1 MIKTTAGKA
10 AMSVLKE
17 WKIDHIFGMPGDSI
31 NHFMDNL
38 RSEKDEI
45 EFIQVR
51 HEEVGA
57 LAASSYAKITGKIGV
72 CLSIG
77 GPGAIHLLNGLYDA
91 KADGAPVL
99 VLAGQ
104 VPRAKLGNES
114 FQEVNLERV
123 FDDVS
128 VFNHRVDSPESF
140 PHLLQQ
146 AIRTAYAKKGVAV
159 LVIPDDIPSSTI
171 KIDEKT
177 PIANVSKSISHSDPE
192 DVAKALL
199 AIKYAKKP
207 VILAGTGAKHAKLEL
222 AQFAEKIAAPVIF
235 TLPAKGIL
243 PDRHPYNL
251 GQLGQLGT
259 KPAYEAMEETDLLIM
274 VGTSYPYREFLPDGA
289 EAIQLDSDA
298 TQIGRRYPVSIGLVG
313 DSKTTL
319 SQLTHNL
326 DYQENRRF
334 LEECQVN
341 MENWWKHVEKE
352 ENEVSTP
359 IKPQQVISKLQKI
372 VEDDAIVSV
381 DVGNVTVWMA
391 RHFRMTNQKFVVSSW
406 LATMGCGLPSA
417 IAGKLA
423 HPEKQSVAVCG
434 DGGFTM
440 VMQDFVTAVKYKL
453 PIVVVVLNNSE
464 IGMIKYEQALQGHL
478 DYQTQLGEMNFAKFA
493 ESCGGIGYRVEKYEE
508 LETAF
513 EKAALANVP
522 VVIDVVIADEPPL
535 PGKISFGQ
543 AANYSK
549 HIMKK
554 FFKEHELEMP
564 PLRKGL
570 SRML

>member
-17 WKIDHIFGMPGDSI
+17 WNIDHIFGMPGDSI

-235 TLPAKGIL
+235 TLPGKGIL

-359 IKPQQVISKLQKI
+359 IKPQQVIPKLQKI
-372 VEDDAIVSV
+372 VDDDAIVSV

-391 RHFRMTNQKFVVSSW
+391 RHFRMTNQKFVISSW
-406 LATMGCGLPSA
+406 LATMGCGFPAA

-453 PIVVVVLNNSE
+453 PVVVVVLNNSE
-464 IGMIKYEQALQGHL
+464 IGMIKYEQAIQGHL

-522 VVIDVVIADEPPL
+522 VVIDVVVADEPPL

>member
-17 WKIDHIFGMPGDSI
+17 WNIDHIFGMPGDSI

-128 VFNHRVDSPESF
+128 VFNHRVDSPGSF

-319 SQLTHNL
+319 SQLTHHL
-326 DYQENRRF
+326 DYQENRSF

-406 LATMGCGLPSA
+406 LATMGCGLPAA

>member
-17 WKIDHIFGMPGDSI
+17 WNIDHIFGMPGDSI

-222 AQFAEKIAAPVIF
+222 AQFAEKIAAPIIF
-235 TLPAKGIL
+235 TLPGKGIL
-243 PDRHPYNL
+243 PDHHPYNL
-251 GQLGQLGT
+251 GQLGQIGT

-274 VGTSYPYREFLPDGA
+274 VGTSFPYREFLPDGV

-319 SQLTHNL
+319 SQLAHNL

-359 IKPQQVISKLQKI
+359 IKPQQVIPKLQKI
-372 VEDDAIVSV
+372 VDDDAIVSV

-391 RHFRMTNQKFVVSSW
+391 RHFRMTNQKFVISSR
-406 LATMGCGLPSA
+406 LATMGCGLPAA

-464 IGMIKYEQALQGHL
+464 IGMIKYEQAIQGHL

-513 EKAALANVP
+513 EKAALATVP
-522 VVIDVVIADEPPL
+522 VVIDVVVADEPPL

-570 SRML
+570 SKML

>member
-222 AQFAEKIAAPVIF
+222 AQFAEKIAAPIIF
-235 TLPAKGIL
+235 TLPGKGIL
-243 PDRHPYNL
+243 PDHHPYNL
-251 GQLGQLGT
+251 GQLGQIGT

-274 VGTSYPYREFLPDGA
+274 VGTSFPYREFLPDGV

-319 SQLTHNL
+319 SQLAHNL

-352 ENEVSTP
+352 ENEVSTS
-359 IKPQQVISKLQKI
+359 IKPQQVIPKLQKI
-372 VEDDAIVSV
+372 VDDDAIVSV

-391 RHFRMTNQKFVVSSW
+391 RHFRMTNQKFVISSW
-406 LATMGCGLPSA
+406 LATMGCGLPAA

-464 IGMIKYEQALQGHL
+464 IGMIKYEQAIQGHL
-478 DYQTQLGEMNFAKFA
+478 DYQTKLGEMNFAKFA

-513 EKAALANVP
+513 EKAAVANVP

>member
-192 DVAKALL
+192 DVAKAIL

-222 AQFAEKIAAPVIF
+222 AQFAEKIAAPIIF
-235 TLPAKGIL
+235 TLPGKGIL
-243 PDRHPYNL
+243 PDHHPYNL
-251 GQLGQLGT
+251 GQLGQIGT

-274 VGTSYPYREFLPDGA
+274 VGTSFPYREFLPDGV

-319 SQLTHNL
+319 SQLAHNL

-359 IKPQQVISKLQKI
+359 IKPQQVIPKLQKI
-372 VEDDAIVSV
+372 VDDDAIVSV

-391 RHFRMTNQKFVVSSW
+391 RHFRMTNQKFAISSW
-406 LATMGCGLPSA
+406 LATMGCGLPAA

-464 IGMIKYEQALQGHL
+464 IGMIKYEQAIQGHL

-522 VVIDVVIADEPPL
+522 VVIDVVVADEPPL

>member
-207 VILAGTGAKHAKLEL
+207 VILAGTGAK
-222 AQFAEKIAAPVIF
+222 
-235 TLPAKGIL
+235 
-243 PDRHPYNL
+243 
-251 GQLGQLGT
+251 
-259 KPAYEAMEETDLLIM
+259 
-274 VGTSYPYREFLPDGA
+274 
-289 EAIQLDSDA
+289 
-298 TQIGRRYPVSIGLVG
+298 
-313 DSKTTL
+313 
-319 SQLTHNL
+319 
-326 DYQENRRF
+326 
-334 LEECQVN
+334 
-341 MENWWKHVEKE
+341 
-352 ENEVSTP
+352 
-359 IKPQQVISKLQKI
+359 
-372 VEDDAIVSV
+372 
-381 DVGNVTVWMA
+381 
-391 RHFRMTNQKFVVSSW
+391 
-406 LATMGCGLPSA
+406 
-417 IAGKLA
+417 
-423 HPEKQSVAVCG
+423 
-434 DGGFTM
+434 
-440 VMQDFVTAVKYKL
+440 
-453 PIVVVVLNNSE
+453 
-464 IGMIKYEQALQGHL
+464 
-478 DYQTQLGEMNFAKFA
+478 
-493 ESCGGIGYRVEKYEE
+493 
-508 LETAF
+508 
-513 EKAALANVP
+513 
-522 VVIDVVIADEPPL
+522 
-535 PGKISFGQ
+535 
-543 AANYSK
+543 
-549 HIMKK
+549 
-554 FFKEHELEMP
+554 
-564 PLRKGL
+564 
-570 SRML
+570 

>member
-17 WKIDHIFGMPGDSI
+17 WKINHIFGMPGDSI

-177 PIANVSKSISHSDPE
+177 PVANVSKNISHSDPE

-222 AQFAEKIAAPVIF
+222 AQFAEKIAAPIIF
-235 TLPAKGIL
+235 TLPGKGIL
-243 PDRHPYNL
+243 PDHNPYNL
-251 GQLGQLGT
+251 GQLGQIGT

-274 VGTSYPYREFLPDGA
+274 VGTSFPYREFLPDGV

-319 SQLTHNL
+319 SQLAHNL

-359 IKPQQVISKLQKI
+359 IKPQQVIPKLQKI
-372 VEDDAIVSV
+372 VDDDAIVSV

-391 RHFRMTNQKFVVSSW
+391 RHFRMTNQKFVISSW
-406 LATMGCGLPSA
+406 LATMGCGLPAA

-464 IGMIKYEQALQGHL
+464 IGMIKYEQAIQGHL
-478 DYQTQLGEMNFAKFA
+478 DYQTKLGEMNFAKFA

-522 VVIDVVIADEPPL
+522 VVIDVVVADEPPL

>member
-1 MIKTTAGKA
+1 MTKTTAGKA

-17 WKIDHIFGMPGDSI
+17 WNIDHIFGMPGDSI

-104 VPRAKLGNES
+104 VPREKLGNES

-171 KIDEKT
+171 KIDAKT

-192 DVAKALL
+192 DIAKALL
-199 AIKYAKKP
+199 AIKYAKRP

-243 PDRHPYNL
+243 PDHHPYNL

-259 KPAYEAMEETDLLIM
+259 KPSYEAMEETDLLIM

-359 IKPQQVISKLQKI
+359 IKPQQVIPKLQKI
-372 VEDDAIVSV
+372 VDDDAIVSV

-406 LATMGCGLPSA
+406 LATMGSGLPAA

-522 VVIDVVIADEPPL
+522 VVIDVVVADEPPL

>member
-17 WKIDHIFGMPGDSI
+17 WNIDHIFGMPGDSI

-177 PIANVSKSISHSDPE
+177 PIANVSKTISHSDPE
-192 DVAKALL
+192 DIAKALL

-243 PDRHPYNL
+243 PDHHPYNL

-274 VGTSYPYREFLPDGA
+274 IGTSYPYREFLPDGA

-359 IKPQQVISKLQKI
+359 IKPQQVIPKLQKI
-372 VEDDAIVSV
+372 VDDDAIVSV

-391 RHFRMTNQKFVVSSW
+391 RHFRMTNQKFVISSW
-406 LATMGCGLPSA
+406 LATMGCGLPAA

-464 IGMIKYEQALQGHL
+464 IGMIKYEQAIQGHL

-493 ESCGGIGYRVEKYEE
+493 ESCGGIGYRVEKHEE

-513 EKAALANVP
+513 EKAALATVP
-522 VVIDVVIADEPPL
+522 VVIDVVVADEPPL